1 VAPRLRL
8 LLIVIA
14 VAVYGAIGIFPYLAS
29 VLLAP
34 PAGVAF
40 LMAAW
45 LGGFTVAIW
54 FARRR
59 SLLTLL
65 MPPAALA
72 FWLSVVTLGERL
84 FGWTA

>member
-1 VAPRLRL
+1 MTGRFRSV
-8 LLIVIA
+8 LIVLA
-14 VAVYGAIGIFPYLAS
+14 VGIYGLMGLFPYLAS

-34 PAGVAF
+34 PAGVTF

-45 LGGFTVAIW
+45 LGGLAVAIW

-72 FWLSVVTLGERL
+72 FWFSTVTLGEQM